1 MSQEQKNIWTSKCP
15 GEIKIESKCH
25 HNWILAAIKMLNEEN
40 IKLCNHESRNN
51 NDKHRIKGG
60 KIDIL
65 ELIDK
70 KNIKESALSRKTKDV
85 MFLEDIL
92 EADGVKLL
100 KWKHLCKEKGL
111 NTKGKTPNGKNYII
125 TWNDEHDFP
134 IFGEDKKR
142 SQSKNHKRI
151 GIHLELVGEEY
162 DLNNSPYLKKCE
174 GCSRNISKKKGNKEC
189 LIYLENEYSR
199 KIERRKDDGL
209 IKPYETLNNIK
220 KKNNWL
226 RKFTQEERRDE
237 IYNERIGKID
247 SIIKADEEFIML
259 IKNSIFENDEN
270 FSREKRFFLI
280 IDAVKK
286 NS

>member
-1 MSQEQKNIWTSKCP
+1 MPRRDKNRKQK
-15 GEIKIESKCH
+15 EI
-25 HNWILAAIKMLNEEN
+25 
-40 IKLCNHESRNN
+40 
-51 NDKHRIKGG
+51 
-60 KIDIL
+60 
-65 ELIDK
+65 
-70 KNIKESALSRKTKDV
+70 V
-85 MFLEDIL
+85 EDIL

-100 KWKHLCKEKGL
+100 KWKHLW
-111 NTKGKTPNGKNYII
+111 KNCM
-125 TWNDEHDFP
+125 NDEHDFP

-162 DLNNSPYLKKCE
+162 DLNNSSYLKKCE
-174 GCSRNISKKKGNKEC
+174 GCSRNIK
-189 LIYLENEYSR
+189 NEYSR

-209 IKPYETLNNIK
+209 IKPYETLNNII

-270 FSREKRFFLI
+270 FSREKRRFFLI
-280 IDAVKK
+280 IDAVKTRSTVNEK
-286 NS
+286 GKRIYKYNIIWKIINFNEEGNKESEIIFLAKHM